1 VLFELI
7 KSKCVPILLYNA
19 TEVSPTNTADRHS
32 LQFTLNKIVYEIFG
46 AVSKYLGATD
56 MHGETD
62 NICASAAV
70 LSRFDCIAIAFVQFM
85 FVVHV
90 FVSCYHP

>member
-32 LQFTLNKIVYEIFG
+32 LQFTLNKIVCEIFG
-46 AVSKYLGATD
+46 AVSKYLGAT
-56 MHGETD
+56 
-62 NICASAAV
+62 CAHFGIDSV
-70 LSRFDCIAIAFVQFM
+70 ESFGC
-85 FVVHV
+85 
-90 FVSCYHP
+90 